1 MKGLSS
7 KLRARAA
14 SPSAATT
21 NAAPAAAGTVDHKHR
36 WGVRTAQEHHESLRH
51 VDAFFGFP
59 FGAGVSLGEIAGFP
73 VQLLGFILYAFT
85 VLPRNILYVL
95 KVIFFHLTR
104 ALLQAVLAAAAFMLI
119 CYFIAVSFQFNPD
132 FATLGS
138 RLPQFTLPEGYSMRT
153 LALPAFFVSAA
164 LFFIPKFRALFNTL
178 LLLLLV
184 AWAQR
189 EWFEQS
195 VAWCS
200 AIAYAVSLLAQTAV
214 SFAAANSLAIVTS
227 LIALLVALY
236 LLDFLG
242 RLLHLCLWLLLF
254 CPRFAAGFMF
264 GVSSSLEYMLCAL
277 TLNYHPRHLW

>member
-14 SPSAATT
+14 SPSAAAT
-21 NAAPAAAGTVDHKHR
+21 NAAPADAVIVDHKRR
-36 WGVRTAQEHHESLRH
+36 WGVRTAQEHLESRRH
-51 VDAFFGFP
+51 FDAFSGFP

-73 VQLLGFILYAFT
+73 LQLLGFIMYACT

-95 KVIFFHLTR
+95 KVIFLYLTR
-104 ALLQAVLAAAAFMLI
+104 ALLQAVLAAAALVFI

-164 LFFIPKFRALFNTL
+164 LYFIPKFRALFNTL
-178 LLLLLV
+178 LLLLLA
-184 AWAQR
+184 AWARR
-189 EWFEQS
+189 EWFEQT
-195 VAWCS
+195 VAWSS
-200 AIAYAVSLLAQTAV
+200 AIAYAVSSSAQTAV
-214 SFAAANSLAIVTS
+214 GLAAANSLAIITC
-227 LIALLVALY
+227 LITLLVALY

-254 CPRFAAGFMF
+254 CPRFAAGFIF
-264 GVSSSLEYMLCAL
+264 GVSSSLEYVLCAL